1 MKILLIG
8 NPNVGKSSLFS
19 RLTGVEVVCSNY
31 PGTTVNYSS
40 GTVRC
45 ANEKAEII
53 DVPGTYSLKA
63 ENPAEKVATDMITHG
78 DVIVNVADATNLE
91 RNLNLTLQV
100 LEYGKPTIVCL
111 NMSDDARHLGIEIDK
126 QALEDA
132 LGVPVVET
140 VALTGQGLKELIE
153 KIPLARSPPA
163 IKRSEGE
170 RWKEIGRILEKT
182 QKRHDKQH
190 SLAERLEDATIKPLT
205 GIPIALLTLYLLFAV
220 IIGAGQMLTQYV
232 IDPFFKQL
240 YLPVIKAAVEAFF
253 ASGILHNL
261 LLGISDDPVSGLGM
275 LTTGLYIPLGLI
287 LPFVILF
294 YLALGLLEDIGY
306 LPRIATLMDNVMHRI
321 GLHGSAIIPAILGM
335 GCKVPGIL
343 ATRILET
350 EKQRFISTALIAI
363 SIPCLAQNAVVVS
376 LLMRYGIQYVAIV
389 YVTLIIIHIV
399 VGLLLN
405 RLTKGESPE
414 ILLEI
419 PPYRKPS
426 FQTTI
431 KKTWIRVKYFLKDAV
446 PYIVI
451 GVFIANIMF
460 ITGTT
465 QKIADIAGPTLTAA
479 FGIPGDAVLAILVGF
494 IRKDAAVG
502 MLAAIP
508 MTPMQLMIACILLV
522 TYFPCIATLAALY
535 NELGIKNFLKTIGLM
550 LIVTF
555 ITGTIL
561 KVLLL

>member
-31 PGTTVNYSS
+31 PGTTVNYST

-45 ANEKAEII
+45 AGEKAGII

-63 ENPAEKVATDMITHG
+63 ENPAEKVATDMLKDG
-78 DVIVNVADATNLE
+78 DVIVNVVDATNLE

-100 LEYGKPTIVCL
+100 LEYGKPAIIAL

-126 QALEDA
+126 QALEEA

-153 KIPLARSPPA
+153 KIPYARSAPPA
-163 IKRSEGE
+163 KRTDAD
-170 RWKEIGRILEKT
+170 RWKEIGRILERT
-182 QKRHDKQH
+182 QKRQDKQH
-190 SLAERLEDATIKPLT
+190 SLAELLEDATIKPLT
-205 GIPIALLTLYLLFAV
+205 GIPIALLVLYLLFSA
-220 IIGAGQMLTQYV
+220 IIGAGDALTEYA
-232 IDPFFKQL
+232 IDPFFHTI
-240 YLPVIKAAVEAFF
+240 YLPAAKAAVEPLIPRGLA
-253 ASGILHNL
+253 HNL
-261 LLGISDDPVSGLGM
+261 LLGTSDDPVAGLGM
-275 LTTGLYIPLGLI
+275 LTTGLYIPIGMI

-350 EKQRFISTALIAI
+350 EKQRFISATLIAI
-363 SIPCLAQNAVVVS
+363 SIPCLAQNAVIVS

-389 YVTLIIIHIV
+389 YATLIIIHIA

-405 RLTKGESPE
+405 KMTKGESPE

-426 FQTTI
+426 FGTTI
-431 KKTWIRVKYFLKDAV
+431 KKTWIRVKYFLKEAV
-446 PYIVI
+446 PYIII
-451 GVFIANIMF
+451 GVFIANILF

-465 QKIADIAGPTLTAA
+465 QKIAETAGPTLTAA

-508 MTPMQLMIACILLV
+508 MTPMQLTIACILLV
-522 TYFPCIATLAALY
+522 TYFPCIATLVVLY
-535 NELGIKNFLKTIGLM
+535 NELGIKNFLKTIALM
-550 LIVTF
+550 IVVTF
-555 ITGTIL
+555 VTGVVL
-561 KVLLL
+561 KMLLL

>member
-63 ENPAEKVATDMITHG
+63 ENPAEKVATDMIKDG
-78 DVIVNVADATNLE
+78 DVIVNVVDATNLE

-100 LEYGKPTIVCL
+100 LEYGKPTIICL

-126 QALEDA
+126 QGLEDA
-132 LGVPVVET
+132 LGVPIVET

-153 KIPLARSPPA
+153 KIPLARSAPA
-163 IKRSEGE
+163 VKRSEGD

-190 SLAERLEDATIKPLT
+190 SLAELLEDATIKPLT
-205 GIPIALLTLYLLFAV
+205 GIPIALLTLYLLFTI

-240 YLPVIKAAVEAFF
+240 YLPAIKAAVEPMFPA
-253 ASGILHNL
+253 GIVHNL
-261 LLGISDDPVSGLGM
+261 LLGISDDPVTGLGM
-275 LTTGLYIPLGLI
+275 LTTGLYIPLGMI

-350 EKQRFISTALIAI
+350 EKQRFISAALIAI
-363 SIPCLAQNAVVVS
+363 SIPCLAQNAVIVS

-389 YVTLIIIHIV
+389 YATLIIIHIV
-399 VGLLLN
+399 IGLILN
-405 RLTKGESPE
+405 KITKGDSPE

-419 PPYRKPS
+419 PPYRAPS

-431 KKTWIRVKYFLKDAV
+431 KKTWIRVKYFLKDAL
-446 PYIVI
+446 PYIII
-451 GVFIANIMF
+451 GVFIANILF

-465 QKIADIAGPTLTAA
+465 KRIAETAGPTLTAA

-494 IRKDAAVG
+494 VRKDAAVG
-502 MLAAIP
+502 MLATIP
-508 MTPMQLMIACILLV
+508 MTPMQLTIACILLV
-522 TYFPCIATLAALY
+522 TYFPCIATLVVLY

-550 LIVTF
+550 LVVTF
-555 ITGTIL
+555 VTGTIL
-561 KVLLL
+561 KILLL

>member
-31 PGTTVNYSS
+31 PGTTVNYSC

-45 ANEKAEII
+45 ANDKAQII

-63 ENPAEKVATDMITHG
+63 ENPAEKVATDMIKDG
-78 DVIVNVADATNLE
+78 DVIVNVVDATNLE

-100 LEYGKPTIVCL
+100 LEYGKPTIICL
-111 NMSDDARHLGIEIDK
+111 NMSDEARHIGIEINK
-126 QALEDA
+126 EALEKA
-132 LGVPVVET
+132 LGVPIVET
-140 VALTGQGLKELIE
+140 VALTGQGLKELLE
-153 KIPLARSPPA
+153 KIPLARSAPKV
-163 IKRSEGE
+163 KRSEDE
-170 RWKEIGRILEKT
+170 RWKEIGRILEKA
-182 QKRHDKQH
+182 QKRRDKQH
-190 SLAERLEDATIKPLT
+190 SIAELLEDATIKPLT
-205 GIPIALLTLYLLFAV
+205 GIPIALLTLYLLFTV
-220 IIGAGQMLTQYV
+220 IIGTGEMLTGYI
-232 IDPFFKQL
+232 IDPFFKQVYIPGITAAIGPL
-240 YLPVIKAAVEAFF
+240 LP
-253 ASGILHNL
+253 SGFVHNL
-261 LLGISDDPVSGLGM
+261 ILGTSSDPVSGLGM
-275 LTTGLYIPLGLI
+275 LTTGLYIPLGMI

-350 EKQRFISTALIAI
+350 EKQRFISAALIAL
-363 SIPCLAQNAVVVS
+363 SIPCLAQNAVIVS
-376 LLMRYGIQYVAIV
+376 LLMRFGVQYVAIV
-389 YVTLIIIHIV
+389 YGTLIIIHIV

-405 RLTKGESPE
+405 RITKGESPE

-419 PPYRKPS
+419 PPYRMPS

-431 KKTWIRVKYFLKDAV
+431 KKTLVRVKYFLKEAV
-446 PYIVI
+446 PYIII

-460 ITGTT
+460 VTGTT
-465 QKIADIAGPTLTAA
+465 RKIAETAGPSLTAA

-502 MLAAIP
+502 MLATIP
-508 MTPMQLMIACILLV
+508 MTPMQLTIACILLV
-522 TYFPCIATLAALY
+522 TYFPCIATLVVLY
-535 NELGIKNFLKTIGLM
+535 NELGTKNFLKTLTLM
-550 LIVTF
+550 LLVTF
-555 ITGTIL
+555 ITGTVL